1 MRVLPQ
7 VQEPSARRRGRLLRC
22 SSTSSLHEREMGQ
35 SGRGVLWR
43 GGMRLHADAGADERL
58 DGLNLNPFVATRRDD
73 GLAAKESLLRSLNPL
88 ELRAANRNQPHLR
101 ELGSNLLLT
110 HAERLR
116 DAQVAPF
123 VPKPKFTHVKFAQLD
138 TL

>member
-1 MRVLPQ
+1 
-7 VQEPSARRRGRLLRC
+7 
-22 SSTSSLHEREMGQ
+22 
-35 SGRGVLWR
+35 
-43 GGMRLHADAGADERL
+43 MRLHADTGADERL
-58 DGLNLNPFVATRRDD
+58 DGLNLNPFGATRRDD

-88 ELRAANRNQPHLR
+88 ELRAANRNQTHFR

-138 TL
+138 TFSTRPHGFLCAFVRAQERS